1 MNDLVDER
9 LFFTYSVL
17 NTAATPLHNAQPW
30 RLFMLVF
37 WICTVPDTYQKQAL
51 RFEDQL
57 VLLQQRGLEFD
68 DLDRAL
74 SQIRAIS
81 YYRLSGYWHPFRE
94 KNTDGNL
101 TDKFIHGA
109 SFENAIELYEFDR
122 ELRLLVMSAIER
134 VEVYLRTL
142 IAYHLGH
149 TYGAFGHTDPL
160 NFHPKFDHA
169 KWLKKLDVEA
179 TRSKEAFIVH
189 YNNKYKGFPT
199 LPIWIT
205 TEVMSLGSLSL
216 CFKGLSHADKK
227 AISNQLNVY
236 HKRLAD
242 WLHQLTYVRN
252 VCAHHSRLWNRA
264 LSIRTERSKDDVWS
278 PPITPSNDCIFYIL
292 LTLRHL
298 LVTTEYGDNWC
309 LDCNA
314 LLAPIAS
321 NDFLRIAMDMPENWR
336 EHPIWTQATN

>member
-1 MNDLVDER
+1 M
-9 LFFTYSVL
+9 
-17 NTAATPLHNAQPW
+17 
-30 RLFMLVF
+30 
-37 WICTVPDTYQKQAL
+37 PDTYQKQAL

-57 VLLQQRGLEFD
+57 SLLQQRGLEFD

-81 YYRLSGYWHPFRE
+81 YYRLSGYWYPFRE
-94 KNTDGNL
+94 KDTDGNL

-109 SFENAIELYEFDR
+109 SFENAIKLYEFDR

-160 NFHPKFDHA
+160 NFHPKFDHV
-169 KWLKKLDVEA
+169 KWLKKLDLEA

-189 YNNKYKGFPT
+189 YKNKYKGFPT
-199 LPIWIT
+199 LPIWMT
-205 TEVMSLGSLSL
+205 TEVMSLGSLSF

-227 AISNQLNVY
+227 AISNQLNVH

-264 LSIRTERSKDDVWS
+264 LSIRTERSKDDVWN
-278 PPITPSNDCIFYIL
+278 PPITPSNDRIFYIL

-309 LDCNA
+309 RDCNA

-321 NDFLRIAMDMPENWR
+321 DDFLRIAMGMPENWR
-336 EHPIWTQATN
+336 EHPIWAQATN